1 MRTGLGRGLDVLLGQ
16 PAGVA
21 APASAA
27 AATPTAGIT
36 EIPLE
41 KIVPNPQQP
50 RTAFPPDKLQ
60 ELAASIARYGVLQP
74 IVVSRRADGY
84 ELVAGHRRL
93 LASRL
98 ASKTS
103 IPAVIREEVSDR
115 LELALTEN
123 LQRADLN
130 AIEEA
135 RAYKLL
141 METYELTQEQLAD
154 RLGKARSTV
163 TNTLAILQAPQI
175 VQDAFVSGKITEAH
189 VKALRSVNASALP
202 TVLGTVLSK
211 DLSAHATEE
220 LVRRLSHGRR
230 NGRVAR
236 AAADPELKAREAELR
251 AAVGTKVEI
260 EKRRKGGR
268 ITIEFY
274 SNDEFER
281 LYELLTRGAR

>member
-1 MRTGLGRGLDVLLGQ
+1 MARTGLGRGLDVLLGS
-16 PAGVA
+16 
-21 APASAA
+21 APATSAPPTLA
-27 AATPTAGIT
+27 AGAL

-41 KIVPNPQQP
+41 KIQPNRQQP
-50 RTAFPPDKLQ
+50 RQHFDQDSIA
-60 ELAASIARYGVLQP
+60 ELAASITAHGVLQP
-74 IVVSRRADGY
+74 IVVSRIPDGF
-84 ELVAGHRRL
+84 ELIAGHRRV
-93 LASRL
+93 LASRV
-98 ASKTS
+98 AGKTS
-103 IPAVIREEVSDR
+103 IPAVVREDVGDR
-115 LELALTEN
+115 LELALVEN
-123 LQRADLN
+123 LQRTDLN
-130 AIEEA
+130 AIETA